1 MTRKALLRALLLAG
15 IVTPSLAQATDGYFA
30 HAYGL
35 KASSMG
41 GAGVAVALEPFGGAV
56 NPGAMTFLGNQWQA
70 GVAWFS
76 PDRSASRSGSGP
88 AGLDGSVS
96 SDSKNFFIPELGV
109 NYLVRPDVA
118 IGVTVYGNGG
128 MNTDYSGGQIPAQ
141 SACAQFNPRPGPY
154 NLLCGNGSLGVD
166 LTQLMVAPYAAWQFT
181 KGHSIGIAPVLAY
194 QSFEAKGL
202 QAFDNPGLSS
212 NPGNVTNRDHDS
224 GTGIGV
230 RIGYMGRFNE
240 MFSIGAAWQSKI
252 SMGEFG
258 DYSGL
263 FAEKGGFD
271 IPENYTLGFA
281 AQATP
286 QWLFAV
292 DYMHVKY
299 GSVKSIA
306 NSSNL
311 IGYCFM
317 GLRDNCLGAGNG
329 AGFGWQDVDV
339 WKLGVQYTLDDHW
352 TFRAG
357 YNHSD
362 NPIRSEDVTF
372 NILAPGVVQDHYTLG
387 TSYRLDKD
395 SEIFGSFWYADRKS
409 VQGTS
414 LFVGFGA
421 PPTTTETIS
430 MKEIS
435 VGIGYSRRF

>member
-1 MTRKALLRALLLAG
+1 MNRKALLRALLLAG
-15 IVTPSLAQATDGYFA
+15 IVAPSLAQATDGYLA

-76 PDRSASRSGSGP
+76 PERTASRSGSGP
-88 AGLDGSVS
+88 AGLDGSATS
-96 SDSKNFFIPELGV
+96 GSKNFFIPEIGA
-109 NYLVRPDVA
+109 NYLLRPDVA
-118 IGVTVYGNGG
+118 IGITVYGNGG
-128 MNTDYSGGQIPAQ
+128 MNTDYPGGQIPAQ
-141 SACAQFNPRPGPY
+141 SACAQFNPKPGPY
-154 NLLCGNGSLGVD
+154 NLLCGNGGLGVD
-166 LTQLMVAPYAAWQFT
+166 LTQLLVSPYVAWQFT
-181 KGHSIGIAPVLAY
+181 RGHSVGVAPVLAY
-194 QSFEAKGL
+194 QSFEATGL

-212 NPGNVTNRDHDS
+212 NPGSVTNHDKDS
-224 GTGIGV
+224 GTGLGV
-230 RIGYMGRFNE
+230 RIGYMGRINE
-240 MFSIGAAWQSKI
+240 MFSIGAAWQSRI
-252 SMGEFG
+252 GMSAFG

-263 FAEKGGFD
+263 FAEQGSFD

-281 AQATP
+281 VQPSP
-286 QWLFAV
+286 QWLVAV

-306 NSSNL
+306 NPSSL

-317 GLRDNCLGAGNG
+317 GMRDNCLGAGDG

-339 WKLGVQYTLDDHW
+339 WKIGVQYTLNDRW

-362 NPIRSEDVTF
+362 DPVRSADVTF
-372 NILAPGVVQDHYTLG
+372 NILAPGIVQDHYTLG
-387 TSYRLDKD
+387 ASYRIDKD
-395 SEIFGSFWYADRKS
+395 SEIFGTVWYADRNTVS
-409 VQGTS
+409 GTS
-414 LFVGFGA
+414 LLVGFGA
-421 PPTTTETIS
+421 PATTTETIS
-430 MKEIS
+430 MKEVS

>member
-1 MTRKALLRALLLAG
+1 MKRKALLSALLAAG
-15 IVTPSLAQATDGYFA
+15 IVAPSLAQATDGYFA

-35 KASSMG
+35 KAASMG

-56 NPGAMTFLGNQWQA
+56 NPGAMAFLGNQWQA

-76 PDRSASRSGSGP
+76 PDRTASRTGSGP
-88 AGLDGSVS
+88 ARIDGSVT

-109 NYLVRPDVA
+109 NYMLRPDVA
-118 IGVTVYGNGG
+118 IGVTVHGNGG
-128 MNTDYSGGQIPAQ
+128 MNTDYAGGQIPAQ
-141 SACAQFNPRPGPY
+141 SACAQFNPKPGPY
-154 NLLCGNGSLGVD
+154 NLLCGNGGLGVD
-166 LTQLMVAPYAAWQFT
+166 LTQLLVAPYAAWQFT

-194 QSFEAKGL
+194 QSFEATGL

-212 NPGNVTNRDHDS
+212 NPGHVTNRDKDD

-230 RIGYMGRFNE
+230 RIGYMGRINE
-240 MFSIGAAWQSKI
+240 MLSVGAAWQSRI
-252 SMGEFG
+252 SMGDFG

-263 FAEKGGFD
+263 FAEQGSFD

-281 AQATP
+281 VQATP
-286 QWLFAV
+286 RWLVAV

-306 NSSNL
+306 NSSSL

-339 WKLGVQYTLDDHW
+339 WKFGVQYTLNDQW

-362 NPIRSEDVTF
+362 DPIRAEDVTF
-372 NILAPGVVQDHYTLG
+372 NILAPGIVQDHYTLG
-387 TSYRLDKD
+387 ATYRIDKD
-395 SEIFGSFWYADRKS
+395 SEVFGTVWYADRNTVS
-409 VQGTS
+409 GTS
-414 LFVGFGA
+414 LLVGFGA
-421 PPTTTETIS
+421 PATTTETIS
-430 MKEIS
+430 MKEVS